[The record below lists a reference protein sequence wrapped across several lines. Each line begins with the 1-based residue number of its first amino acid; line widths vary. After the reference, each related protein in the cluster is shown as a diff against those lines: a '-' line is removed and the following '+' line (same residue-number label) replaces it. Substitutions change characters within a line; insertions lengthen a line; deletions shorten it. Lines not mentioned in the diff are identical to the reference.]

1 MKAFFDEVL
10 RLLQQFAAS
19 RFLSAALTA
28 IIGIVVIRI
37 VLRILKG
44 AFGKLDPA
52 LSKLLL
58 SVAKPVLYVLLGLI
72 LAASLG
78 IDVTSIVALASV
90 LTLAISLSLQ
100 NALANFFGG
109 FTLLNTKPF
118 VEGDYVEI
126 AGQSGT
132 VKEVGLAYTR
142 LATPD
147 NKRIFIPNSA
157 VVAAEIVNYTTTGTR
172 RLAFDVTVDYE
183 ADPEVVIAALL
194 EAGNIPAALTDP
206 AEPFAAMS
214 GFGEGTAKYTLRIW
228 TTGDDYWS
236 SLYEVNKRIKAV
248 FAEKGIA
255 MSCNHLNVN
264 IQK

>member
-1 MKAFFDEVL
+1 MEAF
-10 RLLQQFAAS
+10 
-19 RFLSAALTA
+19 
-28 IIGIVVIRI
+28 
-37 VLRILKG
+37 LRILRQVATNRATVAVVTAVIGILIIKITLRVLKT
-44 AFGKLDPA
+44 AFHKMDPA

-58 SVAKPVLYVLLGLI
+58 KTIKPVLYALLALI
-72 LAASLG
+72 VVASLG

-100 NALANFFGG
+100 NALTNIFGG

-147 NKRIFIPNSA
+147 NKLIYIPNSA
-157 VVAAEIVNYTTTGTR
+157 VVAAEIVNYSAAGTR
-172 RLAFDVTVDYE
+172 RLSFDVHVDYD
-183 ADPEVVIAALL
+183 ADADTVIAALL
-194 EAGNIPAALTDP
+194 EAGNIPTALPDP
-206 AEPFAAMS
+206 APFADIN
-214 GFGEGTAKYTLRIW
+214 GYGEGTALYTLRVW
-228 TTGDDYWS
+228 TTDADYWPAHHQI
-236 SLYEVNKRIKAV
+236 NRRIKSV

-255 MSCNHLNVN
+255 MSCKHLHVN